1 MAVTMLVISN
11 RRQAARSSDFEVTRP
26 HNSLFVFPSVQ
37 SLLLIIFLVVRLLS
51 QLGNELASCL
61 ICLIKWEKCWKLV
74 IVLNSL
80 FIIRG
85 YLLIIFDVLLFLVL
99 VVITVKCYRRINEAR
114 YWPSQ
119 ADLINFGSVWLP
131 AGERKL
137 AN

>member
-1 MAVTMLVISN
+1 MLVISN

-26 HNSLFVFPSVQ
+26 QNSLFVFHSVQ

-85 YLLIIFDVLLFLVL
+85 YFLLIIFDVLLFLVL
-99 VVITVKCYRRINEAR
+99 VVITLKCYRRINEAR